1 MGGISKI
8 AATRV
13 ETWSQT
19 RQDSQPPRREIW
31 FKDGDQAFITPV
43 ATGDEGDNLLDE
55 LYLYTYQ
62 SGGRWINLLSDKDV
76 DTSMVPDTYRPS
88 HKFAFWGYVHE
99 IVHPDKLTDDCIEFT
114 GPVGRKLFKEEVND
128 FRVIT
133 LTLGRS
139 DYIWN
144 QLVDIYHDWG
154 TLNKGVIRVKRTGTG
169 MYDTSYTIAATARD
183 TDVPDDRSEDV
194 TDLPTIR
201 EYFLSRYGGGNEESQ
216 NGTGDVVKV
225 DAESDDLF

>member
-8 AATRV
+8 QATRV
-13 ETWSQT
+13 ESWQNKGTESA
-19 RQDSQPPRREIW
+19 PRREIW
-31 FKDGDQAFITPV
+31 FKDGDQAFITPI
-43 ATGDEGDNLLDE
+43 ATGDEGDNMLDE

-62 SGGRWINLLSDKDV
+62 SGGRWVNLLSDADV
-76 DTSMVPDTYRPS
+76 DTTMVPDTQRPA

-99 IVHPDKLTDDCIEFT
+99 IVHTDKRTEDCVEVS
-114 GPVGRKLFKEEVND
+114 GPGGRKLFKEEVND

-133 LTLGRS
+133 LTFGRS

-154 TLNKGVIRVKRTGTG
+154 TLDKGVLRIKRTGTG

-183 TDVPDDRSEDV
+183 AEVPDDADSS
-194 TDLPTIR
+194 DLPTIR
-201 EYFLSRYGGGNEESQ
+201 EYFLSRYGGAPPDSQ
-216 NGTGDVVKV
+216 NGTGNVVKV
-225 DAESDDLF
+225 DSTNDDLF